1 LGESSFGR
9 IAGSVLMALG
19 MPELVAASLEDYE
32 AQAVRIGLDSG
43 YAKGLKEK
51 LERNKVEAP
60 LFDTTRLTRHMERA
74 YEWMHERVCQG
85 QVAQAFEV
93 QADEVEAKDGA

>member
-1 LGESSFGR
+1 
-9 IAGSVLMALG
+9 
-19 MPELVAASLEDYE
+19 
-32 AQAVRIGLDSG
+32 
-43 YAKGLKEK
+43 